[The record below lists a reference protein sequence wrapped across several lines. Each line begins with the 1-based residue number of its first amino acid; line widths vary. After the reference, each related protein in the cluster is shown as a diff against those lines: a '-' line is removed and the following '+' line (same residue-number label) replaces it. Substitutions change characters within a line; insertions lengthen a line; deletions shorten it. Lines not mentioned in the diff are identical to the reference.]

1 MKVGQKRVKMMI
13 KSHLQGR
20 DEKERWEEVEIEEHQ
35 ECGCGCEYGSAE
47 HCADFFNAQ
56 SCECEC
62 NDLIW
67 AGEKDVCL
75 QRTGIF

>member
-47 HCADFFNAQ
+47 HCADSFNAQ

-67 AGEKDVCL
+67 AGEKEVCL
-75 QRTGIF
+75 QRTGLF